1 MREIKFRGKRLE
13 NGEWVYG
20 SLVSIHDTAI
30 IVEECDFSWSP
41 DTDITAFW
49 FDKKENEV
57 DPATVGQYT
66 GLKDKNGRE
75 IYEGDIIG
83 GSNGSINGWEWPF
96 SSEIKWNDEECG
108 FNTPNWG
115 YMDSTHYYNVLGNI
129 YDNPDLLKTE

>member
-49 FDKKENEV
+49 FDKK
-57 DPATVGQYT
+57 
-66 GLKDKNGRE
+66 KMK
-75 IYEGDIIG
+75 
-83 GSNGSINGWEWPF
+83 
-96 SSEIKWNDEECG
+96 
-108 FNTPNWG
+108 
-115 YMDSTHYYNVLGNI
+115 
-129 YDNPDLLKTE
+129 

>member
-1 MREIKFRGKRLE
+1 MRQIKFRGKRLE

-30 IVEECDFSWSP
+30 IVEDCDFSWNP

-66 GLKDKNGRE
+66 GLKDKNGKE
-75 IYEGDIIG
+75 IYEGDVLRWFVNDLISTAPVEYRDG
-83 GSNGSINGWEWPF
+83 AFWMVRDINTGHGV
-96 SSEIKWNDEECG
+96 WNDWLRGEYEI
-108 FNTPNWG
+108 F
-115 YMDSTHYYNVLGNI
+115 GNI
-129 YDNPDLLKTE
+129 HDNPELLKTE